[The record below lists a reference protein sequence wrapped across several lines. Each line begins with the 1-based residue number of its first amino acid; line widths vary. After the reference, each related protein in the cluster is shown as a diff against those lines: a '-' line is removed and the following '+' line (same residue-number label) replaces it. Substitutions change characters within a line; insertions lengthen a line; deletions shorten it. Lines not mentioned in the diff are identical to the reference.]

1 MLLVIGPNC
10 ALNHDE
16 RNKGRAWGQKNAG
29 LCKYLR
35 GIHVGYPSVLFRS
48 APPADP
54 IASGNINT
62 DVTSALE
69 MDATRT

>member
-1 MLLVIGPNC
+1 MV
-10 ALNHDE
+10 NHAE
-16 RNKGRAWGQKNAG
+16 RNKGRARGQKKAG
-29 LCKYLR
+29 LCKYLC

-48 APPADP
+48 ARFAPPADP